1 MIHFYTSLYLRASGR
16 YAAACFYV
24 YGNIDMLPDPTR
36 AEGVR
41 VNTQKPKETGN
52 CVALFF
58 GQESRLCCDM
68 DHIFF
73 SLCDSLQ

>member
-1 MIHFYTSLYLRASGR
+1 
-16 YAAACFYV
+16 
-24 YGNIDMLPDPTR
+24 MLPDPTR